1 VSASETP
8 LRFAGYAAIF
18 DKRDS
23 GGDVIRQGAFARS
36 LTQRAERGERLPLYW
51 QHRPDRRIGWIDAAI
66 EDERGLRVTGTID
79 ATAGLPAQAL
89 ATRAVNGLSF
99 GYRVTAGHA
108 TPGGRELHAVDILEV
123 SLVSRPMQPSARV
136 HLAG

>member
-1 VSASETP
+1 M
-8 LRFAGYAAIF
+8 
-18 DKRDS
+18 
-23 GGDVIRQGAFARS
+23 
-36 LTQRAERGERLPLYW
+36 
-51 QHRPDRRIGWIDAAI
+51 
-66 EDERGLRVTGTID
+66 RVTGTID

>member
-1 VSASETP
+1 MSRPQAP

-23 GGDVIRQGAFARS
+23 GGDVIRQGAFASS

-66 EDERGLRVTGTID
+66 EDHRGLRVTGSID
-79 ATAGLPAQAL
+79 PAAELPARAL

-99 GYRVTAGHA
+99 GYRVTAGRT
-108 TPGGRELHAVDILEV
+108 TPDGRELHAVDILEV